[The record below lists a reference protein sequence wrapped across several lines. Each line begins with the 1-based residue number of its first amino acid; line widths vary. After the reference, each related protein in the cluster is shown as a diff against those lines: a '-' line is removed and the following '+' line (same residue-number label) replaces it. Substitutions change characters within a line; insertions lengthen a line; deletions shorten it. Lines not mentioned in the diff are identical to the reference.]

1 MPPEGYYERRMLS
14 DLSHGILE
22 KSNLIPVDLDSLS
35 SKGKM
40 RTFESFRLQMEL
52 KAAKE
57 ERFEDAIKWRDLT
70 KTGTVYLLSDDE
82 INGFNVCD
90 NPFGE
95 INF

>member
-14 DLSHGILE
+14 DLPYGILE
-22 KSNLIPVDLDSLS
+22 KSNLIPVDLDYLS

-40 RTFESFRLQMEL
+40 GTFESFRLKMEL

-57 ERFEDAIKWRDLT
+57 ERFEDAIKWRDLP
-70 KTGTVYLLSDDE
+70 KTGTVYLLSDDG
-82 INGFNVCD
+82 INGFNVCN

>member
-14 DLSHGILE
+14 DLTYGILE

-40 RTFESFRLQMEL
+40 GTFESFRLKMEL

-57 ERFEDAIKWRDLT
+57 ERFEDAIKWRDLP
-70 KTGTVYLLSDDE
+70 KSGTVYLLSDE
-82 INGFNVCD
+82 VTNGFNVCD